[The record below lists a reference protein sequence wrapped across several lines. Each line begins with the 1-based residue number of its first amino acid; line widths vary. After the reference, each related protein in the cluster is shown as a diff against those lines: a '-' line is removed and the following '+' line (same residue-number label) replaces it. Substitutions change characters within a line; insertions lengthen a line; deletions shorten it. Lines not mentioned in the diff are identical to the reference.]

1 MVTPQLGLIIWQLII
16 FGTLVLL
23 LAKFAW
29 KPIVTALRDRESH
42 IENALKSA
50 ERAKAEMEQLQA
62 SNEKLL
68 QEARLEKDKILKE
81 ASAIATT
88 IMNEAKEKASL
99 ESGKMVEQAKAA
111 INAEKALAL
120 NEVKNTAATLS
131 IEIAEK
137 ILRSKLADN
146 AAQQA
151 LVSEFL
157 KDTKLN

>member
-23 LAKFAW
+23 LGKFAW
-29 KPIVTALRDRESH
+29 KPIINALKERESH
-42 IENALKSA
+42 IEDALKSA

-81 ASAIATT
+81 ASAIAAT
-88 IMNEAKEKASL
+88 IMNEAKEKASQ
-99 ESGKMVEQAKAA
+99 ESGKMIEQAKLA
-111 INAEKALAL
+111 INAEKNAALK
-120 NEVKNTAATLS
+120 EVKNTAATLS

-137 ILRSKLADN
+137 ILRSKLGDN

-151 LVSEFL
+151 LVAEFL
-157 KDTKLN
+157 KDSKLN

>member
-1 MVTPQLGLIIWQLII
+1 MVTPELGLIIWQLII
-16 FGTLVLL
+16 FGSLVLL
-23 LAKFAW
+23 LGKFAW
-29 KPIVTALRDRESH
+29 KPIISALKERESH
-42 IENALKSA
+42 IEDALKSA

-81 ASAIATT
+81 ASAIAAT

-99 ESGKMVEQAKAA
+99 ESGKMVEQAKLA
-111 INAEKALAL
+111 INAEKNAALI
-120 NEVKNTAATLS
+120 EVKNTAATLS

-137 ILRSKLADN
+137 ILRAKLGDN

-151 LVSEFL
+151 LVAEFL
-157 KDTKLN
+157 KDSKLN